1 MLRKTVC
8 AGWEKLGQRTSQRAG
23 EGGVGRVRVT
33 LVTSTPPSP
42 CGSPAPVTLVVGQ
55 SLRHSPQPPPTP
67 SRQMGEGAGG
77 FGLSLLGHQA
87 AGPQLCPGLQS
98 LTPVCPVLG
107 ELEGPK
113 VRAGLLWLWWFPDQ
127 EACGARAPAPLK
139 GSPSSF
145 PTVCGNWGWQVSWE
159 EGSMLGGVTGEADVR
174 GGHQCFLGACHQHK
188 LNRFDTGA
196 LGGPGL
202 SLRSLPFAGV
212 TQAEPEAP
220 PPPTHGSGV
229 APKAK
234 EGQRVVANREGVG
247 VRRWGLRNFSPPS
260 RLSVPSGPSLVRAK
274 QACS

>member
-1 MLRKTVC
+1 
-8 AGWEKLGQRTSQRAG
+8 
-23 EGGVGRVRVT
+23 
-33 LVTSTPPSP
+33 
-42 CGSPAPVTLVVGQ
+42 
-55 SLRHSPQPPPTP
+55 
-67 SRQMGEGAGG
+67 MGEGAGG

-98 LTPVCPVLG
+98 LTPLYPVLG

-127 EACGARAPAPLK
+127 EACGAWAPAPLK

-145 PTVCGNWGWQVSWE
+145 PAVCGNWGWQASWE
-159 EGSMLGGVTGEADVR
+159 VGSMLGGVTVEADVR

-188 LNRFDTGA
+188 LNRFDTDA
-196 LGGPGL
+196 LGGPGR
-202 SLRSLPFAGV
+202 SLRSLPFAGR
-212 TQAEPEAP
+212 TRGP
-220 PPPTHGSGV
+220 PGHSSGV
-229 APKAK
+229 GPKAK

-260 RLSVPSGPSLVRAK
+260 RPSVPSGPSLVRAK